1 VLEKNINSLWT
12 SRIAGFEKDIVGLS
26 GFSVAFQTLFTQ
38 ELFQR
43 VDELIRYGG
52 RTTIRK
58 FTTDISG
65 YKGSVNNINDELGY
79 SKVCVR

>member
-1 VLEKNINSLWT
+1 MVLEKNINSLWT
-12 SRIAGFEKDIVGLS
+12 SRIAGFEKLS
-26 GFSVAFQTLFTQ
+26 GFGVAFQTLFTQ